1 MLAVN
6 TLVKWE
12 SEGLGKSGCKVQGES
27 GEIKEPG
34 YEMQEGSII
43 ERILWLDGSKN
54 LVYAIDINANRLPYA
69 RAISEYEDALE
80 RDMAVILDTD
90 PFLKAVDENLLTK
103 RAKEMRDRAWEAIS
117 SIIILEPEIYDSR
130 ERSKYVKN
138 VAEKYQMT
146 EKTIVKYLIRYWIRG
161 KTVNALIP
169 DFYRC
174 GGRGKEKTNT
184 GVKRGR
190 PRKHSDIVGIGVNI
204 DEEIKRIFRI
214 AINKFY
220 YSSAKYSLTLTYELM
235 RKEYFN
241 DGYRIEDG
249 IKVPILKPSYEVP
262 TFGQFR
268 YWFNKERNI
277 KHEISS
283 RYSPKKYQQ
292 EYRPVLGSSSTDAIG
307 PGSLY
312 QIDATIADVYL
323 VSRFNRAHV
332 IGRPVVYVVQD
343 CFSRIIVGLYVGLE
357 GPSWVGAAMA
367 IANSASD
374 KVKFCREYGVE
385 IKEEEWPVHHL
396 PQAILADRGEMLSEN
411 AESLIMNLGI
421 TIKNTPPYR
430 ADWKPL
436 IERYFKLTNERTKA
450 FLPGAINPDFRERG
464 GRDYRLDAKLD
475 LQQFT
480 KIIIKCALYHNNHYR
495 MDNYNKDEMMVS
507 DEVEPIPREIW
518 NWGLTNKMGKL
529 RQVNEEVVKLN
540 LMPSDNGVVT
550 AKGIRFKGLYY
561 SSKTCMKEQWFV
573 KARSCGNWQIPI
585 CYDPR
590 TMNYIYIKKSATEF
604 EKCFLLEYQTAFRDK
619 YLEEVE
625 YLNEWEKV
633 QKIKSSDVS
642 IQAKS
647 DLMTEIQNVVKNA
660 KKETN
665 SKLFLSNESDTQRKK
680 NIRENRQ
687 VEKEINRET
696 EVFELD
702 KKEMQ
707 GEAEIIPFGGVE
719 VELPGNPLE
728 LLIKKQREHLKGMGG
743 DIRDKDLR

>member
-1 MLAVN
+1 VLVVN

-12 SEGLGKSGCKVQGES
+12 SEGIREIGYEVQGGRE
-27 GEIKEPG
+27 GTRELG
-34 YEMQEGSII
+34 YEVQRGNVV
-43 ERILWLDGSKN
+43 ERILWLDGSKD
-54 LVYAIDINANRLPYA
+54 LAYVIDINANRFPYL

-90 PFLKAVDENLLTK
+90 PFIKAVDETLLTK
-103 RAKEMRDRAWEAIS
+103 RAKEIRDKAWEAIS
-117 SIIILEPEIYDSR
+117 PIIVLEPEIYDSR
-130 ERSKYVKN
+130 ERSKYIKS
-138 VAEKYQMT
+138 VAEKHQMT
-146 EKTIVKYLIRYWIRG
+146 EKTIVKYLKRYWIRG
-161 KTVNALIP
+161 KTINALIP

-174 GGRGKEKTNT
+174 GGRGKEKANT

-190 PRKHSDIVGIGVNI
+190 PRKHSDIVGVGVNI
-204 DEEIKRIFRI
+204 DEEIKRIFQI

-220 YSSAKYSLTLTYELM
+220 YSSAKYSLALTYELM

-241 DGYRIEDG
+241 EGYRIENG
-249 IKVPILKPSYEVP
+249 IEVPILKPSSEVP

-268 YWFNKERNI
+268 YWFNKERDI

-292 EYRPVLGSSSTDAIG
+292 EYRPVLGSSSVDSIG

-323 VSRFNRAHV
+323 VSRFNRAHI

-343 CFSRIIVGLYVGLE
+343 CFSRIITGIYVGLE
-357 GPSWVGAAMA
+357 GPSWIGASMA

-374 KVKFCREYGVE
+374 KVKFCREYEVE
-385 IKEEEWPVHHL
+385 IKGEEWPVHHL
-396 PQAILADRGEMLSEN
+396 PQAILADRGEMLSDN

-450 FLPGAINPDFRERG
+450 FLPGVINPDFRERG

-529 RQVNEEVVKLN
+529 RQVDEEVVKLN

-573 KARSCGNWQIPI
+573 KARSRGSWQIPI

-590 TMNYIYIKKSATEF
+590 RVDYIYIKKSATEF
-604 EKCFLLEYQTAFRDK
+604 EKCFLLEYQTAFKDK

-625 YLNEWEKV
+625 YLNEWERV
-633 QKIKSSDVS
+633 QKVKSSDVS
-642 IQAKS
+642 MQAKS
-647 DLMTEIQNVVKNA
+647 DLMTEIQNVVNNA
-660 KKETN
+660 KKETD

-687 VEKEINRET
+687 VEKEINREM

-702 KKEMQ
+702 KREMQ
-707 GEAEIIPFGGVE
+707 GKAEIIPFGKVE
-719 VELPGNPLE
+719 EELPDNPLE
-728 LLIKKQREHLKGMGG
+728 LLRKKQREHLRN
-743 DIRDKDLR
+743 RDKGY